1 MRLAELEVCYNVY
14 GIGQEFSLPIDGI
27 AEKSYRFIL
36 KEWPKP
42 CLRTS
47 VS

>member
-14 GIGQEFSLPIDGI
+14 GIGQEFSLPNAGI
-27 AEKSYRFIL
+27 VKKSYRFIL

-42 CLRTS
+42 CLLAS